1 MKHKI
6 IFVHGFGVKK
16 DARGLFADIVNT
28 LQNDPNMLEVE
39 CVLTDLNI
47 VSQENNDIILN
58 PLSKQAQILRE
69 VFERESGEGV
79 VIDLVC
85 HSQGCVVGAIADLP
99 GVRKV
104 VLMTPPVSNDF
115 TKTLEFF
122 KSRPDTVI
130 NLEGESYLTRA
141 DGSRTIAPKE
151 YWQDRQDINYLEEY
165 KRLAEHNDVTTII
178 ANQDEVV
185 SNESVGELSEI
196 GEVIRLDS
204 DHNFTGEA
212 RQRLI
217 ETLKD
222 LLAEKYLGVKDLRN

>member
-1 MKHKI
+1 MKHRI
-6 IFVHGFGVKK
+6 IFVHGFGVRK
-16 DARGLFADIVNT
+16 DARGLFTDIVSA
-28 LQNDPNMLEVE
+28 LQNDPGMREVE

-47 VSQENNDIILN
+47 VSPENNDIILN
-58 PLSKQAQILRE
+58 PLSTQAQIVRE
-69 VFERESGEGV
+69 VFEKESGEGV

-85 HSQGCVVGAIADLP
+85 HSQGCVVGAIADLS

-104 VLMTPPVSNDF
+104 VLMTPPTSNDF
-115 TKTLEFF
+115 AKTLEFF
-122 KSRPDTVI
+122 KKSPDTVI
-130 NLEGESYLTRA
+130 NLDGESYLTRA

-165 KRLAEHNDVTTII
+165 KKLAEHNNVTTII

-196 GEVIRLDS
+196 GEVIKLDS

-212 RQRLI
+212 RQKLI
-217 ETLKD
+217 ETLTKV
-222 LLAEKYLGVKDLRN
+222 LAK

>member
-16 DARGLFADIVNT
+16 DARGLFTDIASG
-28 LQNDPNMLEVE
+28 LQNDPSMREVE

-47 VSQENNDIILN
+47 VSQENNDIVLN
-58 PLSKQAQILRE
+58 PLSKQAQIVRE

-85 HSQGCVVGAIADLP
+85 HSQGCVVGSLADLP
-99 GVRKV
+99 GIRKV
-104 VLMTPPVSNDF
+104 VLMTPPVNNDF
-115 TKTLEFF
+115 AKTLEFF

-165 KRLAEHNDVTTII
+165 KKLAEHNDVTTII

-185 SNESVGELSEI
+185 SNENVSELSEI
-196 GEVIRLDS
+196 GEIIKLDS

-212 RQRLI
+212 RQKLI
-217 ETLKD
+217 ETLTKV
-222 LLAEKYLGVKDLRN
+222 LAK